1 MEYFKSVKLRL
12 SYANLGL
19 LPCLTGYGQSP
30 NMKPNRILRP
40 LAALLAAAVLAA
52 VPTQTASAQ
61 TTLNAS
67 GATFPAL
74 LYGRWFLEY
83 NKLHTDVQVNYQPV
97 GSGQGIKDFT
107 AGLTDFGASDAA
119 MNDKEI
125 AAVKTGGVLLL
136 PMTAGSIVIS
146 YNLPGVTKPIQLPRD
161 VYPAIFDGEI
171 TKWSD
176 PKIAAANP
184 GVSIPDLPITVASRA
199 DGSGTTFNFSGH
211 LAAINSDFNTKIG
224 HGKQVPFPGVAG
236 KGNDGVAALIKGT
249 AGTIGYVEY
258 GYAQKTGLP
267 MATLENKAGKFV
279 APSAD
284 SGAAALAQVP
294 LPANLRAFITDPA
307 GDTSYPIVTYTW
319 WLVHA
324 NYDKAGEADTIKALA
339 NWCLTDGQKFS
350 ADLGYLPLPATVVT
364 KVQAAVA
371 TIK

>member
-1 MEYFKSVKLRL
+1 MKLTRFL
-12 SYANLGL
+12 SPLVAAGVAA
-19 LPCLTGYGQSP
+19 
-30 NMKPNRILRP
+30 I
-40 LAALLAAAVLAA
+40 LAATPVQKAG
-52 VPTQTASAQ
+52 AQ

-83 NKLHTDVQVNYQPV
+83 NKLHSDVQVNYQSV

-125 AAVKTGGVLLL
+125 AAVKTGGVVLL

-146 YNLPGVTKPIQLPRD
+146 YNLPGVTQSIKLPRD
-161 VYPAIFDGEI
+161 VYPAIFDGAI

-184 GVSIPDLPITVASRA
+184 GVTIPDLPITVASRA

-211 LAAINSDFNTKIG
+211 LSAISPDFATKVG

-236 KGNDGVAALIKGT
+236 KGNDGVAAAIKLT
-249 AGTIGYVEY
+249 PGTIGYVEY
-258 GYAQKTGLP
+258 GFAQKTGLP
-267 MATLENKAGKFV
+267 MATLQNQAGKFV
-279 APSAD
+279 APTPD
-284 SGAAALAQVP
+284 SGSAALAQVP
-294 LPANLRAFITDPA
+294 LPENLRAFITDPT
-307 GDTSYPIVTYTW
+307 GDASYPIVTYTW

-324 NYDKAGEADTIKALA
+324 QYDKPGEADTIKALA

-350 ADLGYLPLPATVVT
+350 ADLGYLPLPAPVVT
-364 KVQAAVA
+364 KVQAAIA